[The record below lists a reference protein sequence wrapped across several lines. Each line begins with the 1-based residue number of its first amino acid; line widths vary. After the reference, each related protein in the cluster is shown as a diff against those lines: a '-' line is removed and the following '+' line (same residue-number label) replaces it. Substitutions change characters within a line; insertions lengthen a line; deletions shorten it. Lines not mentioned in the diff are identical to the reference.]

1 MKQTFIIEVNGKN
14 NNALFPKYHD
24 FWRVGCKRKETA
36 LKYLAA
42 WKRQAIEN
50 GLQSL
55 YECLLIDGATYD
67 IIATPDG
74 VHETETVLSGYMKDL

>member
-1 MKQTFIIEVNGKN
+1 MKQTFIIEVNGKDN
-14 NNALFPKYHD
+14 EKLFPKYYD

-36 LKYLAA
+36 LKYLKG
-42 WKRQAIEN
+42 WKMQAIEK
-50 GLQSL
+50 SL
-55 YECLLIDGATYD
+55 ENLYKCFFVEGATFA